1 MKESKIIHLKGMEFY
16 GYHGVLEE
24 ERVIGQKFVV
34 DADIHLHGAKRQE
47 DDDLAHTVDYREI
60 YSIVKQCVEKEQ
72 FKLIE
77 TLCEIIASRL
87 LAQIDCAGVK
97 VEVHKPNA
105 PIPGMIRDISIQI
118 TRERRT

>member
-1 MKESKIIHLKGMEFY
+1 MKESSIIHLKGMEFY

-24 ERVIGQKFVV
+24 ERVLGQKFVI
-34 DADIHLHGAKRQE
+34 DADIHLSNVQRLEADELTQ
-47 DDDLAHTVDYREI
+47 TVDYREI
-60 YSIVKQCVEKEQ
+60 YSIIKRCVEEEQ

-77 TLCEIIASRL
+77 ILAEKIAARL
-87 LAQIDCAGVK
+87 LASIDCDGVK

-118 TRERRT
+118 TRAK